1 MLLFSHSADPVC
13 GSVTCA
19 SGECFRGACFCP
31 IGVVGELCDQCADT
45 ELTFNVVSQT
55 CEVDDSNTTTTG
67 PGGVCGVSQGS
78 VTGAGHY
85 ATLDGSTFAFGGTC
99 EYTLLHT
106 FCAGRAETTVQVQQ
120 AAWPDSGS
128 AVSAVAAVAVRED
141 SGSTVTVAAAG
152 DGTAACGVQVGG
164 VALDAA
170 SLGTATP
177 FAGGEVLRSG
187 DGRTVSVRLLS
198 GIRVDVEQPAGV
210 AGLLNVF
217 VRVVDAGAACGCSE
231 GLLGFMDG
239 QAGRDLLQMA
249 AAGYRSSSSLP
260 VDAGE
265 FASVPS
271 AGVASFGAFGEG
283 WRTRSEA
290 RLFGGELPAS
300 CSNTTVP
307 SPPPPLPVCTRLAE
321 AVDCC
326 AELAAVPAAYL
337 ACISDFCASGLCI
350 AVDPEPCAAVNC
362 SSLEVCVAGSC
373 IQNPDGEVLRVGVC
387 VNVCFWR

>member
-1 MLLFSHSADPVC
+1 VS
-13 GSVTCA
+13 
-19 SGECFRGACFCP
+19 GACVCP
-31 IGVVGELCDQCADT
+31 TGIRGVLCDQCVDNG
-45 ELTFNVVSQT
+45 LTFNATTLT
-55 CEVDDSNTTTTG
+55 CEVIDPETDCSL
-67 PGGVCGVSQGS
+67 SQGS

-128 AVSAVAAVAVRED
+128 AVAAVAAVAVREG

-152 DGTAACGVQVGG
+152 DGAAACGVQVGG

-307 SPPPPLPVCTRLAE
+307 PLPECTRLAE

-326 AELAAVPAAYL
+326 TPLVAQPLAYANCL
-337 ACISDFCASGLCI
+337 RDFCATGVCLRPNNTCDQV
-350 AVDPEPCAAVNC
+350 ACPQGQVCVGGTCVVVDP
-362 SSLEVCVAGSC
+362 SKFL
-373 IQNPDGEVLRVGVC
+373 
-387 VNVCFWR
+387 